1 MTVAA
6 YKTTKKVF
14 LLAGEASGDVLGVW
28 YLAQQRRR
36 DAAGLSRMAGVE
48 YHGIGG
54 PQMAAAGVSLVRS
67 FDELQVVGVAEI
79 IRHLPR
85 LLRLQRE
92 VVQHILTEGYDEVV
106 LIDFP
111 GFNLRVLRDLKK
123 KMPTLPI
130 TLLSPPQMWVWGAW
144 RVKKVALA
152 DTVIVLY
159 PFEVEWYKKRGVNA
173 EWWGSPV
180 VQRLEKVIGAVPEKK
195 EKMIAVLPGSRPQ
208 ELKQLMRYYAPALRS
223 LSHTDSSL
231 KIVFLLAPSLNRE
244 MIKAALKPYMVG
256 SWGCEVRF
264 VVDEQEKYRVMAHSM
279 CALTKPGTNTLEL
292 ALLGVPAVVVYKTS
306 WLTYWLARMVVQVP
320 SMTLPNLLTG
330 KKMYTELLQSD
341 CTPEAIAAKLHA
353 LVREYEENKQVY
365 RVRCSALRQ
374 IKQELA

>member
-6 YKTTKKVF
+6 HKAPKKIF
-14 LLAGEASGDVLGVW
+14 LLAGEASGDVLGAW
-28 YLAQQRRR
+28 YLTQRRR
-36 DAAGLSRMAGVE
+36 REPGSS
-48 YHGIGG
+48 YHGVGG
-54 PQMAAAGVSLVRS
+54 PQMAQAGVQLVRS
-67 FDELQVVGVAEI
+67 FDDLQVVGVAEI

-92 VVQHILTEGYDEVV
+92 VVQQILDGGYDEVV

-123 KMPTLPI
+123 KMPSLPI
-130 TLLSPPQMWVWGAW
+130 TFLSPPQLWVWGAW
-144 RVKKVALA
+144 RIKKVALA

-159 PFEVEWYKKRGVNA
+159 PFEIAWYKKRGVNA

-180 VQRLEKVIGAVPEKK
+180 VQRLQKVISAVPQKK
-195 EKMIAVLPGSRPQ
+195 ERMIAVLPGSRPQ
-208 ELKQLMRYYAPALRS
+208 ELKQLMRYYAPALRA
-223 LSHTDSSL
+223 LSHDDPTMT
-231 KIVFLLAPSLNRE
+231 IVFLLAPSLNLERVKE
-244 MIKAALKPYMVG
+244 ALRPYMLG

-264 VVDEQEKYRVMAHSM
+264 VIDEQEKYRVMAHSI

-330 KKMYTELLQSD
+330 KKMYTELLQGA
-341 CTPEAIAAKLHA
+341 CTTEAIVAHLHA
-353 LVREYEENKQVY
+353 LVKDYKDSKKLY
-365 RVRCSALRQ
+365 TARCTALREV
-374 IKQELA
+374 KKELE